1 MLYESNLYEASLSKN
16 QENQLIQVGDLVYNQ
31 RKSRGKTRPEDQ
43 LT

>member
-31 RKSRGKTRPEDQ
+31 RKSRGKKTP
-43 LT
+43 LPKTL